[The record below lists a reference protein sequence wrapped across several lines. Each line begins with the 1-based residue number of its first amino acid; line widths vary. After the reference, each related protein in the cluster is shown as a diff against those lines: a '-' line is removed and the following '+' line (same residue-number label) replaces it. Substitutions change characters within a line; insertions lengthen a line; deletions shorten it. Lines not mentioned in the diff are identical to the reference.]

1 MERVVNKATGHRQ
14 ADDWDVKQQV
24 SMTAAE
30 RMRAAKELRDR
41 VYPKDSK
48 DVREW
53 HRQK

>member
-1 MERVVNKATGHRQ
+1 MERVVNKAVDHE
-14 ADDWDVKQQV
+14 AASDWDVEQQR
-24 SMTAAE
+24 SMTPAE

-53 HRQK
+53 HRRK